1 VSCTTNV
8 YAVGGNVDGL
18 AAGSTVGVRLDGG
31 ETLALGNGPFAF
43 ATTLA
48 SGANYA
54 VDIAQQPDGQN
65 CTVGNASGTVGGA
78 DVAVAVHCAALPPHL
93 VLAFDSGSGFARYGQ
108 VVDYTVTLNNDGSSA
123 ATQVSLDAM
132 WSDAFDRPYAHWQ
145 CFGAGAGATCA
156 PSGDGALHDVITLPP
171 GRNLTWR
178 VSVPVR
184 ADTPEPDATFT
195 LALGGA
201 QPASA
206 SDTRTL
212 VILRDGFDVPYAD
225 GARIARAQAD
235 AILDGDTTHAFALPP
250 PSGERLDT
258 VLAVHGGHAAI
269 DVQRT
274 PRDATTALVRLLRRE
289 AGGEERVTPWVVVAN
304 GATLTIGS
312 LRGEGDA
319 RVVLLEGGDG
329 ILQMALDFQGRTH

>member
-1 VSCTTNV
+1 LH
-8 YAVGGNVDGL
+8 DQ
-18 AAGSTVGVRLDGG
+18 RLRRRRQRRRTCRRQHGRR
-31 ETLALGNGPFAF
+31 APRRRRNARARQRPIAF

-93 VLAFDSGSGFARYGQ
+93 VLAFDSSGFARYGQ